1 MEPVGFNEKDRFLKR
16 FIACNFLS
24 SRDNEKL
31 KTPLYFSGQDASKYV
46 SGDLEKSILGLT
58 PGQDSWPWHIMFKF
72 CDPTENTSDRNLKSV
87 FPLTEVCGTRIQQ
100 APHANKKSVFSALSP

>member
-1 MEPVGFNEKDRFLKR
+1 MKKDRFLKR
-16 FIACNFLS
+16 FIAYNFLS

-58 PGQDSWPWHIMFKF
+58 PGQDS
-72 CDPTENTSDRNLKSV
+72 
-87 FPLTEVCGTRIQQ
+87 
-100 APHANKKSVFSALSP
+100 